1 MAPAEAEFWLSRNL
15 KESLGL
21 PDQAREWLMAL
32 WNVVQVFDD
41 MADGDHPER
50 DKLDTAI
57 YDALVGLPNN
67 GFFVQ
72 NRAILLPLLSVAIL
86 KWKASDEAER
96 AGNPSAMS
104 FVWRAGFY
112 DVVLAV
118 VQIVHGTDA
127 AMQIAVNVMSL
138 YGETLPD
145 YMQEFGNA

>member
-1 MAPAEAEFWLSRNL
+1 M
-15 KESLGL
+15 
-21 PDQAREWLMAL
+21 
-32 WNVVQVFDD
+32 
-41 MADGDHPER
+41 
-50 DKLDTAI
+50 
-57 YDALVGLPNN
+57 
-67 GFFVQ
+67 
-72 NRAILLPLLSVAIL
+72 AIL